1 MLAIW
6 GQTSCM
12 VVWSALTE
20 QGWSGQPGCC
30 LSTSL
35 SLSPVG
41 WLCSLLLWGRKT
53 YPSGTEWPE
62 GHIRS
67 RPESRS
73 QDPKSHANNTQC
85 HRGHGQPNNST
96 GGWSVERM
104 STVCKQSG
112 DISQLKLLTASD
124 KAGRRER
131 GKTSQTMKK
140 CNKKRPNLREGRKA
154 GKG

>member
-1 MLAIW
+1 
-6 GQTSCM
+6 
-12 VVWSALTE
+12 
-20 QGWSGQPGCC
+20 
-30 LSTSL
+30 
-35 SLSPVG
+35 
-41 WLCSLLLWGRKT
+41 
-53 YPSGTEWPE
+53 
-62 GHIRS
+62 
-67 RPESRS
+67 
-73 QDPKSHANNTQC
+73 
-85 HRGHGQPNNST
+85 
-96 GGWSVERM
+96 M